1 LCDNIVLTILHPGS
15 PESWYLGTKYTDTVI
30 HSVGFKDLPFD
41 LASSSW
47 GLPPNVLLE
56 QWSEF
61 PRLDYVDAIFDNVVI
76 AHHLFE
82 SIKCTLWP
90 VLIEEISRVLAPG
103 GLMIV
108 SIMDALPQ
116 RAGPLLDYWTHQ
128 NLNMNVLRRFMVHQP
143 SLLLPSWVEES
154 GHFCQELIER
164 VEFPCMPA
172 LGSSSKKV
180 ESEVGRGGHTHKRRQ
195 SYTSILPIDRL
206 GRITEVSEI
215 RTAGSTTSAE
225 PHYLAAS
232 RAGWN
237 FYERLYS
244 SFLSPSTQKQSY
256 GSFAEP
262 QLEGLKRDWWT
273 KIDDVRKEC
282 YTQLPY
288 FEMATFVYRRVEPPQ
303 SGIKDQTGQQ
313 R

>member
-1 LCDNIVLTILHPGS
+1 M
-15 PESWYLGTKYTDTVI
+15 
-30 HSVGFKDLPFD
+30 HSVGFEDLPFD
-41 LASSSW
+41 LRSSSW

-61 PRLDYVDAIFDNVVI
+61 PRLDYVDAIFDNVII
-76 AHHLFE
+76 AHHLFQ

-103 GLMIV
+103 GLLIV

-143 SLLLPSWVEES
+143 SLLLPSWVDED
-154 GHFCQELIER
+154 GRFCQELIER

-172 LGSSSKKV
+172 LRNLDKKADEGVGSRV
-180 ESEVGRGGHTHKRRQ
+180 HPHRRRQ
-195 SYTSILPIDRL
+195 SYTSVLPTDRPGL
-206 GRITEVSEI
+206 SRITEVSEI
-215 RTAGSTTSAE
+215 RMAGATTSTA
-225 PHYLAAS
+225 PHHLAAS

-244 SFLSPSTQKQSY
+244 SFLSASMQKQSVA
-256 GSFAEP
+256 SVAES
-262 QLEGLKRDWWT
+262 QLQGLNRDWWT

-282 YTQLPY
+282 YTQQPY
-288 FEMATFVYRRVEPPQ
+288 FEMATFVYRRMPPAEPGPE
-303 SGIKDQTGQQ
+303 DQPGQ
-313 R
+313 RGNRYWVAPSTRAA

>member
-1 LCDNIVLTILHPGS
+1 M
-15 PESWYLGTKYTDTVI
+15 
-30 HSVGFKDLPFD
+30 
-41 LASSSW
+41 
-47 GLPPNVLLE
+47 PPNVLLE

-143 SLLLPSWVEES
+143 SLLLPSWVEED
-154 GHFCQELIER
+154 GHFSQELVER
-164 VEFPCMPA
+164 LEFPCMPA
-172 LGSSSKKV
+172 LGSSSKQA
-180 ESEVGRGGHTHKRRQ
+180 ESEVGKSHTHKRRQ
-195 SYTSILPIDRL
+195 SYTSSLPMDRL

-215 RTAGSTTSAE
+215 RTAGVTTSAE
-225 PHYLAAS
+225 PYYLAAS

-244 SFLSPSTQKQSY
+244 SFLSPSIQKQSY

-282 YTQLPY
+282 QTQQPY
-288 FEMATFVYRRVEPPQ
+288 FEMATFVYRRMQPAE
-303 SGIKDQTGQQ
+303 SGMKDQTGQH

>member
-1 LCDNIVLTILHPGS
+1 MFNHIGC
-15 PESWYLGTKYTDTVI
+15 PESWYLGTKYTDTVV
-30 HSVGFKDLPFD
+30 HSVGFRDLPFD

-61 PRLDYVDAIFDNVVI
+61 PRLDYVDAIFDNVII

-103 GLMIV
+103 GLLIV

-143 SLLLPSWVEES
+143 SLLLPSWVDED
-154 GHFCQELIER
+154 GRFCQELIER

-172 LGSSSKKV
+172 LGNAEKKAVPAVSS
-180 ESEVGRGGHTHKRRQ
+180 RGHTHKRRP
-195 SYTSILPIDRL
+195 SYTSALPTDRPGL
-206 GRITEVSEI
+206 GRIIEVSEI
-215 RTAGSTTSAE
+215 RTAGATTSAE
-225 PHYLAAS
+225 PHHLAAS

-244 SFLSPSTQKQSY
+244 SFLSEPTRKQSFS
-256 GSFAEP
+256 SFADS

-273 KIDDVRKEC
+273 KLDDVRKEC
-282 YTQLPY
+282 YSQQPY
-288 FEMATFVYRRVEPPQ
+288 FEMATIVYRRMPSAESDVD
-303 SGIKDQTGQQ
+303 DQ
-313 R
+313 RR